1 MTDLLSPVRA
11 AFTRFYCKAGK
22 EYYLAYHYL
31 VGLIMSRKN
40 IKNMETNNQ
49 QNAEP
54 DGAYPKAPEGP
65 LHSFH
70 LKPETRNFKKVVKHT
85 F

>member
-1 MTDLLSPVRA
+1 
-11 AFTRFYCKAGK
+11 
-22 EYYLAYHYL
+22 
-31 VGLIMSRKN
+31 
-40 IKNMETNNQ
+40 METNNQ

-85 F
+85 FWSGCSKTFRCKARMVRQSLSWVYRRAHH